1 MAVTITETEDSESA
15 VARFGPRRH
24 HRAIDLLT
32 NVIALAALWML
43 YAAVRG
49 VTAEEYSVAVGN
61 AREVLSFQRSL
72 GLPSELLLQRDLLG
86 QTGILKMANVYY
98 IVAHFPVTVGFL
110 AFAWTFRRE
119 QFGRIRNTLIA
130 VTGVGMVIHLVYPLA
145 PPRMLDSPLFGFVDT
160 GALLGPNPYDL
171 GIAEAAN
178 QLAAMPSLHVG
189 WALLVAIGVIWM
201 FDSPWRYLIAI
212 HPAITTFVVVLTANH
227 YWIDAFTAA
236 ALVALAWAAQSMR
249 LQRTLSWV

>member
-1 MAVTITETEDSESA
+1 MAVTINEAEDKDPPLAAFRQGRSNR
-15 VARFGPRRH
+15 VL
-24 HRAIDLLT
+24 DLVT
-32 NVIALAALWML
+32 NVVALGALWML
-43 YAAVRG
+43 YVAVRG
-49 VTAEEYSVAVGN
+49 VTAEDYSVAVGH

-72 GLPSELLLQRDLLG
+72 GLPSELLFQRDLLD
-86 QTGILKMANVYY
+86 QTGVVKMANVYY
-98 IVAHFPVTVGFL
+98 LVAHFPVTLAFL
-110 AFAWTFRRE
+110 AFAWTFRRH

-130 VTGVGMVIHLVYPLA
+130 VTGIGMMIHLVYPLA

-160 GALLGPNPYDL
+160 GALVGPNPYDL
-171 GIAEAAN
+171 GVAEAAN

-201 FDSPWRYLIAI
+201 FDSRWRYLIAI
-212 HPAITTFVVVLTANH
+212 HPAITTIVVVLTANH

-236 ALVALAWAAQSMR
+236 ALVTVAWAAQSMR

>member
-1 MAVTITETEDSESA
+1 MAVAITENEECEA
-15 VARFGPRRH
+15 PPGPALQRRSK
-24 HRAIDLLT
+24 RVVDLIT
-32 NVIALAALWML
+32 NVVALAALWML

-61 AREVLSFQRSL
+61 AREVLSFQRSI

-86 QTGILKMANVYY
+86 QTGIVKMANVYY
-98 IVAHFPVTVGFL
+98 LVAHFPVTVAFL
-110 AFAWTFRRE
+110 AFAWTFRRA

-130 VTGVGMVIHLVYPLA
+130 VTGIGMVIHLVYPLA

-201 FDSPWRYLIAI
+201 FDTRWRYLIAV
-212 HPAITTFVVVLTANH
+212 HPAITTVVVVLTANH
-227 YWIDAFTAA
+227 YWIDAFIA
-236 ALVALAWAAQSMR
+236 ALLVTIAWAAQSMR